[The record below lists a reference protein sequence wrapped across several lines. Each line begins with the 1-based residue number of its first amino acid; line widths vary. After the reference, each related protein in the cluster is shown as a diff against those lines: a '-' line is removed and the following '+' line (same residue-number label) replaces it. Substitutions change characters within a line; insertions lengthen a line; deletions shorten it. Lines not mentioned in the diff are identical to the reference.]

1 MSGASSRTPS
11 EARSAATT
19 TPAPTG
25 KANWRWRFCTEAFR
39 HAMSGPMP
47 VSPSSRRP
55 SGTFT
60 LLKKGGPTVIL
71 VPRTASERIGKSVP
85 HSTENAMPTN
95 SRLLKRNAA
104 SRLTIDSSST
114 SASSSGHL
122 V

>member
-1 MSGASSRTPS
+1 
-11 EARSAATT
+11 
-19 TPAPTG
+19 
-25 KANWRWRFCTEAFR
+25 
-39 HAMSGPMP
+39 MP
-47 VSPSSRRP
+47 VSARSSRP

-85 HSTENAMPTN
+85 QRTEKAIPMKI
-95 SRLLKRNAA
+95 RLLNRNAA

-114 SASSSGHL
+114 SAASRSHR